1 MENKLKRETIELYHY
16 RRIFGQEAFEKLLK
30 KKRKAVKEFSK
41 EYFFIDKCVSR
52 LSPSSVGI

>member
-16 RRIFGQEAFEKLLK
+16 RRIFGQESFEKLLK

-41 EYFFIDKCVSR
+41 EYFLLINALVD
-52 LSPSSVGI
+52 